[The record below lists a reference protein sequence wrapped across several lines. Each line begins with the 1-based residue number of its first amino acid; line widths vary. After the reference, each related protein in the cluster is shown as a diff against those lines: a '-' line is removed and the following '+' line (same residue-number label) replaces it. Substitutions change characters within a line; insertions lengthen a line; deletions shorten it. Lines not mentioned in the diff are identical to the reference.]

1 MATALDIITRA
12 LRSINVLSDGETPT
26 ASMAQDALDSLN
38 DVLESWANE
47 NLMVYV
53 PVSETFPLTVGQGDY
68 TIGPG
73 ANFDTVRPQQVTFAY
88 ARNGSIDYPIELWTN
103 DQYAS
108 IGYKSIQN
116 TFPSVLYY
124 EPTYP
129 VGVIH
134 LWAVPSTPGMTL
146 YLEMIKPFTRFS
158 SLTSVVSL
166 PPGYERALRFSLGAE
181 LMPEYGVS
189 NALVLELATSSK
201 ADIKRRNFQ
210 PVIMSIDPMIPR
222 GEEVFN
228 IYQRF

>member
-12 LRSINVLSDGETPT
+12 LRSINVLSDGESPT

-53 PVSETFPLTVGQGDY
+53 PTSEVFSMTVGQGDY
-68 TIGPG
+68 TMGPG
-73 ANFDTVRPQQVTFAY
+73 GDFNTVRPQQVTFAF
-88 ARNGSIDYPIELWTN
+88 ARSGSIDYPIDLWTE

-108 IGYKSIQN
+108 IGIKSIQN

-124 EPTYP
+124 EPAYP
-129 VGVIH
+129 LGVIH

-146 YLEMIKPFTRFS
+146 HLESLKPFTRLA
-158 SLTSVVSL
+158 SLTTVITL
-166 PPGYERALRFSLGAE
+166 PPGYERALRYSLAAE

-189 NALVLELATSSK
+189 NALVLELAVGSK
-201 ADIKRRNFQ
+201 ADLKRRNFR
-210 PVIMSIDPMIPR
+210 PSILSIDPMIPR